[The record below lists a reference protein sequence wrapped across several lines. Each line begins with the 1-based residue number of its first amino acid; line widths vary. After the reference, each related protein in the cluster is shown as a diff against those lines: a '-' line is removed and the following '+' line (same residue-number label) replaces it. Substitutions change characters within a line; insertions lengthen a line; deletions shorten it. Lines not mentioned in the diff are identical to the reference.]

1 MRNKIMVFHA
11 GCDSSGRPRVPTAK
25 GALRTAVCGYNYDE
39 ERSAV
44 DGTVDSAESASVSR
58 VSDSEA
64 GREGAEG
71 TD

>member
-1 MRNKIMVFHA
+1 MHR
-11 GCDSSGRPRVPTAK
+11 
-25 GALRTAVCGYNYDE
+25 
-39 ERSAV
+39 RSKCLVEHCRV
-44 DGTVDSAESASVSR
+44 DGTVDSAESASVSQ